1 MPDSVRADA
10 YADADAFDS
19 GGTEASPL
27 PLQAQ
32 GGVAAAADEDPFAAR
47 DLAIRAAELMAAG
60 MGL

>member
-10 YADADAFDS
+10 DAFDET
-19 GGTEASPL
+19 GIDASYL

-32 GGVAAAADEDPFAAR
+32 GGVAEAAQAADEDPFAAR
-47 DLAIRAAELMAAG
+47 DQAIRAAEMMAAG